1 MQNQSMCF
9 LYSLCIIIMLNQY
22 KECVKLLI
30 FLHFFF
36 SFKQTA
42 WKYIKETKV
51 ENTFILERITR
62 MLNSWKNQ
70 LLNIRFIWVQI
81 PFSSEISRFN
91 LKLFQ
96 RKFLPQFRIFIH

>member
-1 MQNQSMCF
+1 MYNYYVESIQGMCE
-9 LYSLCIIIMLNQY
+9 IIYISP
-22 KECVKLLI
+22 V
-30 FLHFFF
+30 FF

-62 MLNSWKNQ
+62 MLNSLKNQ